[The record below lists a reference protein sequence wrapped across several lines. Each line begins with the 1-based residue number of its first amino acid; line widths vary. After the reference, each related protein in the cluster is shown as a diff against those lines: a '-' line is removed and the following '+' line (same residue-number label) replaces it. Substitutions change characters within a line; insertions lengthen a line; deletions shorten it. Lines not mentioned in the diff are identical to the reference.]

1 LEINPKK
8 QVVQCVLTCYSERKQ
23 QQQQPPPPPTPPTPT
38 TTTTTE
44 LLLTFLKVQKRRHIS
59 SYSFM
64 QVLTLLE
71 MFEMPQ
77 LDSSNKY
84 ITASSMK
91 KKKNA
96 PPISKFSTAGACS
109 E

>member
-1 LEINPKK
+1 
-8 QVVQCVLTCYSERKQ
+8 
-23 QQQQPPPPPTPPTPT
+23 
-38 TTTTTE
+38 
-44 LLLTFLKVQKRRHIS
+44 
-59 SYSFM
+59 M